1 MAQVIL
7 HTITAVRGEAF
18 DSLALVLYGNE
29 KYASELLLANPN
41 LCHKIIF
48 DGGEVLNVPQILDE
62 AINPLP
68 PWKQSA

>member
-1 MAQVIL
+1 MAQVVL
-7 HTITAVRGEAF
+7 HTIKAIRGEAF

-29 KYASELLLANPN
+29 KYAADLLLANPE

-48 DGGEVLNVPQILDE
+48 DGGEELKVPQISE
-62 AINPLP
+62 TTVSPLP